1 MNVSRNIKIIICTYR
16 FIKFTCINLRFFI
29 NLTLFYKYNNYKK
42 IRLFYKSNIILK
54 VLQTLC
60 EFSLNYD
67 FIFLVFFNII
77 YAIKV
82 P

>member
-1 MNVSRNIKIIICTYR
+1 MYISVYKIYMYKLTFFYI
-16 FIKFTCINLRFFI
+16 FIFI

-54 VLQTLC
+54 VLKTLC